1 MNIVNFTPVTA
12 LTGGL
17 LIGLSVAL
25 FFILNGR
32 MIGISGIA
40 SNFLISKDNRI
51 DNFLFLVGLILGP
64 FIYNLISGK
73 EINISISNSL
83 ILLITAGAMVGFGTR
98 LSSGC
103 TSGHGISGIASNF
116 LVSKNNRIENFLF
129 LVGLILG
136 PLIYNLILGKEINI
150 SISNSLILLIVGG
163 TLVGFGTR
171 LSSGCT
177 SGHGISG
184 ISRFSLRSIIAT
196 ITFMIVGIL
205 TVLITGIL

>member
-1 MNIVNFTPVTA
+1 MNIVNFTPVSA
-12 LTGGL
+12 LIGGL

-32 MIGISGIA
+32 MIGISG
-40 SNFLISKDNRI
+40 
-51 DNFLFLVGLILGP
+51 
-64 FIYNLISGK
+64 
-73 EINISISNSL
+73 
-83 ILLITAGAMVGFGTR
+83 M
-98 LSSGC
+98 
-103 TSGHGISGIASNF
+103 ASNF
-116 LVSKNNRIENFLF
+116 LVSKNNRVDNFLF

-136 PLIYNLILGKEINI
+136 PLIYSYITGKEINI
-150 SISNSLILLIVGG
+150 SISSSLILLIIGG
-163 TLVGFGTR
+163 AFVGFGTR

-196 ITFMIVGIL
+196 ITFMVVGIL

>member
-1 MNIVNFTPVTA
+1 MNIVNFTPLSA
-12 LTGGL
+12 LLGGL

-40 SNFLISKDNRI
+40 SNFLVSKDNRLE
-51 DNFLFLVGLILGP
+51 NFLFLIGLILGP
-64 FIYNLISGK
+64 LIYSFTTNK

-83 ILLITAGAMVGFGTR
+83 VLLVIAG
-98 LSSGC
+98 
-103 TSGHGISGIASNF
+103 I
-116 LVSKNNRIENFLF
+116 
-129 LVGLILG
+129 
-136 PLIYNLILGKEINI
+136 
-150 SISNSLILLIVGG
+150 
-163 TLVGFGTR
+163 LVGFGTR

-196 ITFMIVGIL
+196 ITFMLVGIL
-205 TVLITGIL
+205 TVLIMGIL

>member
-1 MNIVNFTPVTA
+1 MNIINFTPVSA

-32 MIGISGIA
+32 LIGVSGIA
-40 SNFLISKDNRI
+40 SNFLISKDKKSE
-51 DNFLFLVGLILGP
+51 
-64 FIYNLISGK
+64 NL
-73 EINISISNSL
+73 
-83 ILLITAGAMVGFGTR
+83 
-98 LSSGC
+98 
-103 TSGHGISGIASNF
+103 
-116 LVSKNNRIENFLF
+116 LF

-136 PLIYNLILGKEINI
+136 PLIYTFILGREINI
-150 SISNSLILLIVGG
+150 LISNSLPLLTVGG
-163 TLVGFGTR
+163 ILVGFGTK

-205 TVLITGIL
+205 TVLIKNIL

>member
-1 MNIVNFTPVTA
+1 MNIVNFTPVSA
-12 LTGGL
+12 LIGGL

-40 SNFLISKDNRI
+40 SNFL
-51 DNFLFLVGLILGP
+51 
-64 FIYNLISGK
+64 
-73 EINISISNSL
+73 
-83 ILLITAGAMVGFGTR
+83 
-98 LSSGC
+98 
-103 TSGHGISGIASNF
+103 
-116 LVSKNNRIENFLF
+116 VSKNNRVDNFLF

-136 PLIYNLILGKEINI
+136 PLIYSYITGKEINI
-150 SISNSLILLIVGG
+150 SISSSLNLLIIGG
-163 TLVGFGTR
+163 ALVGFGTR

-196 ITFMIVGIL
+196 ITFMVVGIL

>member
-1 MNIVNFTPVTA
+1 MNIVNFTPITA
-12 LTGGL
+12 LSGGL

-51 DNFLFLVGLILGP
+51 ENFLFLFGLMLGP
-64 FIYNLISGK
+64 LIYNQITVR
-73 EINISISNSL
+73 EINISISSSL
-83 ILLITAGAMVGFGTR
+83 MLLI
-98 LSSGC
+98 
-103 TSGHGISGIASNF
+103 I
-116 LVSKNNRIENFLF
+116 
-129 LVGLILG
+129 
-136 PLIYNLILGKEINI
+136 
-150 SISNSLILLIVGG
+150 GG
-163 TLVGFGTR
+163 VLVGFGTK

-196 ITFMIVGIL
+196 ITFMIVGII

>member
-1 MNIVNFTPVTA
+1 MNIVNFTPVSA

-17 LIGLSVAL
+17 LIGLSVAV

-40 SNFLISKDNRI
+40 SNFLVSKNNRI

-64 FIYNLISGK
+64 LIYNLISGK

-83 ILLITAGAMVGFGTR
+83 ILLIIAGTMVGFGTR
-98 LSSGC
+98 LG
-103 TSGHGISGIASNF
+103 
-116 LVSKNNRIENFLF
+116 
-129 LVGLILG
+129 
-136 PLIYNLILGKEINI
+136 
-150 SISNSLILLIVGG
+150 
-163 TLVGFGTR
+163 
-171 LSSGCT
+171 SGCT

-196 ITFMIVGIL
+196 ITFMLVGII
-205 TVLITGIL
+205 TVLVTGIL

>member
-1 MNIVNFTPVTA
+1 MNIINFTPISA

-40 SNFLISKDNRI
+40 SNFL
-51 DNFLFLVGLILGP
+51 
-64 FIYNLISGK
+64 
-73 EINISISNSL
+73 
-83 ILLITAGAMVGFGTR
+83 
-98 LSSGC
+98 
-103 TSGHGISGIASNF
+103 
-116 LVSKNNRIENFLF
+116 VSKNNRIENFLF
-129 LVGLILG
+129 LIGLMLG
-136 PLIYNLILGKEINI
+136 PLIYNLISGKEINV
-150 SISNSLILLIVGG
+150 SISSSLILLIIGG
-163 TLVGFGTR
+163 SLVGFGTR

>member
-1 MNIVNFTPVTA
+1 MNIINFTPVSA

-17 LIGLSVAL
+17 LIGLSVSL

-32 MIGISGIA
+32 MI
-40 SNFLISKDNRI
+40 
-51 DNFLFLVGLILGP
+51 
-64 FIYNLISGK
+64 
-73 EINISISNSL
+73 
-83 ILLITAGAMVGFGTR
+83 
-98 LSSGC
+98 
-103 TSGHGISGIASNF
+103 GISGIASNF

-136 PLIYNLILGKEINI
+136 PLIYNLISGKEINI
-150 SISNSLILLIVGG
+150 SISSSLILLIIGG

-171 LSSGCT
+171 ISGGCT

-196 ITFMIVGIL
+196 ITFMLVGIL

>member
-1 MNIVNFTPVTA
+1 MNIVNFTPITA

-32 MIGISGIA
+32 MIGVSGIA
-40 SNFLISKDNRI
+40 SNFLISKENRI
-51 DNFLFLVGLILGP
+51 ENLFFLVGLILGP
-64 FIYNLISGK
+64 SIYTFFLGQ
-73 EINISISNSL
+73 EIQITISNSL
-83 ILLITAGAMVGFGTR
+83 FLLIGGGA
-98 LSSGC
+98 
-103 TSGHGISGIASNF
+103 
-116 LVSKNNRIENFLF
+116 
-129 LVGLILG
+129 
-136 PLIYNLILGKEINI
+136 
-150 SISNSLILLIVGG
+150 
-163 TLVGFGTR
+163 LVGFGTR

-205 TVLITGIL
+205 TVLITNILWIK

>member
-1 MNIVNFTPVTA
+1 MNIVNFTPVSA

-40 SNFLISKDNRI
+40 SNFLISK
-51 DNFLFLVGLILGP
+51 
-64 FIYNLISGK
+64 
-73 EINISISNSL
+73 
-83 ILLITAGAMVGFGTR
+83 
-98 LSSGC
+98 
-103 TSGHGISGIASNF
+103 
-116 LVSKNNRIENFLF
+116 NNRIENFLF

-136 PLIYNLILGKEINI
+136 PLIYSLISGQEVTI
-150 SISNSLILLIVGG
+150 SISSSLILLTIAGA
-163 TLVGFGTR
+163 LVGFGTR

>member
-1 MNIVNFTPVTA
+1 MNIVNFTPITA

-32 MIGISGIA
+32 MIGVSGIA
-40 SNFLISKDNRI
+40 SNFLITKENRSE
-51 DNFLFLVGLILGP
+51 NLFFLTGLILGP
-64 FIYNLISGK
+64 SIYTFFLGQ
-73 EINISISNSL
+73 EIQITISNSL
-83 ILLITAGAMVGFGTR
+83 FLLIGGGA
-98 LSSGC
+98 
-103 TSGHGISGIASNF
+103 
-116 LVSKNNRIENFLF
+116 
-129 LVGLILG
+129 
-136 PLIYNLILGKEINI
+136 
-150 SISNSLILLIVGG
+150 
-163 TLVGFGTR
+163 LVGFGTR

-205 TVLITGIL
+205 TVLITNIL

>member
-1 MNIVNFTPVTA
+1 MNIINFTPISA

-32 MIGISGIA
+32 MIGVSGIA
-40 SNFLISKDNRI
+40 SNFLISKDKKNE
-51 DNFLFLVGLILGP
+51 
-64 FIYNLISGK
+64 NL
-73 EINISISNSL
+73 
-83 ILLITAGAMVGFGTR
+83 
-98 LSSGC
+98 
-103 TSGHGISGIASNF
+103 
-116 LVSKNNRIENFLF
+116 LF

-136 PLIYNLILGKEINI
+136 PLIYTFILGREINI
-150 SISNSLILLIVGG
+150 LISNSLPLLTVGG
-163 TLVGFGTR
+163 ILVGFGTR

-205 TVLITGIL
+205 SVLIKNIL

>member
-1 MNIVNFTPVTA
+1 MNIVNFTPVSA

-25 FFILNGR
+25 FFTLNGR
-32 MIGISGIA
+32 MI
-40 SNFLISKDNRI
+40 
-51 DNFLFLVGLILGP
+51 
-64 FIYNLISGK
+64 
-73 EINISISNSL
+73 
-83 ILLITAGAMVGFGTR
+83 
-98 LSSGC
+98 
-103 TSGHGISGIASNF
+103 GISGIASNF
-116 LVSKNNRIENFLF
+116 LVSKNNRIDNFLF

-136 PLIYNLILGKEINI
+136 PLIYNLISGKEINI
-150 SISNSLILLIVGG
+150 SISSSLILLIIGG
-163 TLVGFGTR
+163 SLVGFGTR

-196 ITFMIVGIL
+196 ITFMLVGIL

>member
-1 MNIVNFTPVTA
+1 MNIVNFTPITA

-32 MIGISGIA
+32 MIGVSGIA
-40 SNFLISKDNRI
+40 SNFLISKENRI
-51 DNFLFLVGLILGP
+51 ENLFFLVGLILGP
-64 FIYNLISGK
+64 SIYTFFLGQ
-73 EINISISNSL
+73 EIQITISNSL
-83 ILLITAGAMVGFGTR
+83 FLLIGGGA
-98 LSSGC
+98 
-103 TSGHGISGIASNF
+103 
-116 LVSKNNRIENFLF
+116 
-129 LVGLILG
+129 
-136 PLIYNLILGKEINI
+136 
-150 SISNSLILLIVGG
+150 
-163 TLVGFGTR
+163 LVGFGTR

-205 TVLITGIL
+205 TVLITNIL